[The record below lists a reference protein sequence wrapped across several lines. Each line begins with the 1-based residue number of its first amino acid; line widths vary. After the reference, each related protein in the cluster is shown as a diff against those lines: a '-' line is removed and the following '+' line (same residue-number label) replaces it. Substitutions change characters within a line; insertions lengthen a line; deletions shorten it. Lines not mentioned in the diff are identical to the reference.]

1 MNGSDILITT
11 LAERPELAAAIWSD
25 ELMSA
30 WPPFM
35 LEDPMAQFYFGR
47 GFLER
52 YHGHVLVA
60 VDAAQPDTVVAR
72 AFSVPF
78 LFGSLGRDELPDG
91 GWGTVV
97 RWAHS
102 DAVNDRVPN
111 AVSALEITVRPDCG
125 GRGLSGR
132 MLAAMRSNAARLGFA
147 DLYAPV
153 RPSLKHLEPTTPSA
167 EYAARTR
174 EDGLPH
180 DAWLRVHVRAGG
192 RIVRIAP
199 HSMVIA
205 GTLRAWRGW
214 TGAPLDESGPA
225 EIPGGLVP
233 LHVSVEH
240 DHAVY
245 VEPNV
250 WVHHRVR

>member
-1 MNGSDILITT
+1 MNRSDIQIIT
-11 LAERPELAAAIWSD
+11 LAERPELASAIRSN

-30 WPPFM
+30 WPPYM
-35 LEDPMAQFYFGR
+35 LEDPMAVFYFGR

-52 YHGHVLVA
+52 YHEHVLVA
-60 VDAAQPDTVVAR
+60 VDAAQPYVALAR

-78 LFGSLGRDELPDG
+78 LFGSLGRNELPDG

-102 DAVNDRVPN
+102 DAVNGRAPN
-111 AVSALEITVRPDCG
+111 AVSALEITVRPDHG
-125 GRGLSGR
+125 GRGLSGM

-153 RPSLKHLEPTTPSA
+153 RPSLKHLEPETPMG
-167 EYAARTR
+167 EYAARVR

-180 DAWLRVHVRAGG
+180 DAWLRVHARAGG
-192 RIVRIAP
+192 GIVKIAS

-205 GTLRAWRGW
+205 GTLRTWRGW
-214 TGAPLDESGPA
+214 TGAPLDQSGHTT
-225 EIPGGLVP
+225 IPGGLVP

-250 WVHHRVR
+250 WVHHRMG